1 MSKNKNWY
9 SIKTAAADDGTN
21 CAEVYI
27 FDYIGYWDISARSFI
42 DELQA
47 IDADQIDLHINS
59 PGGAVFD
66 GVAIQN
72 SIKHHKANVT
82 VYIDGIAGSIASII
96 ALAGDQVM
104 IADNAYVMIHNPSS
118 IVWGEAADMIK
129 EAEVL
134 DKLADGLAG
143 DYARQMDITIE
154 EARALM
160 DAETWY
166 LGQEAV
172 DAGYADSTFA
182 GTQAAASFD
191 LKRFSAKAPKAAIER
206 FSAKAPKAAI
216 ERFTQSPRGDE
227 PNATVDPKEKPMAKA
242 TTPKADTDTEP
253 TTDPATDTDVDPG
266 TQTETSEVSEVTEQ
280 DVEAAV
286 EAALDKEAERVA
298 GITALANKFGFTN
311 EAETFI
317 GNRKKTVAEFQAH
330 ILNKSPDDWKASL
343 AIKNPS
349 TQESEADLD
358 ASKEGSEAVSKIK
371 ERRKAAYGA

>member
-1 MSKNKNWY
+1 MSEMSKNKNWY

-206 FSAKAPKAAI
+206 F
-216 ERFTQSPRGDE
+216 TQSPRGDE
-227 PNATVDPKEKPMAKA
+227 PNATVDPKEKPMARA
-242 TTPKADTDTEP
+242 TTPKADTNTEP
-253 TTDPATDTDVDPG
+253 TPDPATDTDVDPG
-266 TQTETSEVSEVTEQ
+266 TQTETSQVTSQVTEPVEQ

-298 GITALANKFGFTN
+298 GITALGNKFGFTS
-311 EAETFI
+311 EAEAFI
-317 GNRKKTVAEFQAH
+317 GDRKKTVAEFQAH

-349 TQESEADLD
+349 TQASEADLD
-358 ASKEGSEAVSKIK
+358 ASKEGSEAVAKIK

>member
-1 MSKNKNWY
+1 MSKNWY
-9 SIKTAAADDGTN
+9 SIKASADN
-21 CAEVYI
+21 KSAAEVYI
-27 FDYIGYWDISARSFI
+27 FDHIGYWDISARSFI
-42 DELQA
+42 DELKA

-59 PGGAVFD
+59 PGGSVFD

-96 ALAGDQVM
+96 ALSGDQIY

-118 IVWGEAADMIK
+118 IVWGEAQDMLK

-143 DYARQMDITIE
+143 DYARQMDITTD

-191 LKRFSAKAPKAAIER
+191 LKRFSAKAPKAAID
-206 FSAKAPKAAI
+206 
-216 ERFTQSPRGDE
+216 RFTQTLPQGD
-227 PNATVDPKEKPMAKA
+227 
-242 TTPKADTDTEP
+242 TTASANPTEE
-253 TTDPATDTDVDPG
+253 TMSDKTAAAGAAETNEGESQTNETATDVVDQG
-266 TQTETSEVSEVTEQ
+266 TATGAETTASLDQPQ
-280 DVEAAV
+280 DVQSVVDDAV
-286 EAALDKEAERVA
+286 KAALDDERKRTAE
-298 GITALANKFGFTN
+298 ITALGNKFGFS
-311 EAETFI
+311 EDAETFI
-317 GNRKKTVAEFQAH
+317 AEGKTVSEFQAH
-330 ILNKSPDDWKASL
+330 VLNKSPDDWKESL
-343 AIKNPS
+343 SIKNPS
-349 TQESEADLD
+349 QQASESDLEAT
-358 ASKEGSEAVSKIK
+358 KEGDDAVARIK
-371 ERRKAAYGA
+371 ERRKASFATA

>member
-1 MSKNKNWY
+1 MSKNWY
-9 SIKTAAADDGTN
+9 SIKAAADGKSA
-21 CAEVYI
+21 AEVYI

-42 DELQA
+42 DELKA
-47 IDADQIDLHINS
+47 IDSDQIDLHINS
-59 PGGAVFD
+59 PGGSVFD

-96 ALAGDQVM
+96 ALSGDQIY
-104 IADNAYVMIHNPSS
+104 IAENAYVMIHNPSS
-118 IVWGEAADMIK
+118 IVWGEAQDMLK

-143 DYARQMDITIE
+143 DYARQMDITAD

-182 GTQAAASFD
+182 GTQAVASFD
-191 LKRFSAKAPKAAIER
+191 LKRFSAKAP
-206 FSAKAPKAAI
+206 PAAI

-227 PNATVDPKEKPMAKA
+227 PNATVDPKEKPMPKD
-242 TTPKADTDTEP
+242 TTPKADAETDP
-253 TTDPATDTDVDPG
+253 TTDPATDNPDAVDPN
-266 TQTETSEVSEVTEQ
+266 TETGPTDSTDQPKDVQPQ
-280 DVEAAV
+280 DVQAAV
-286 EAALDKEAERVA
+286 QEALANERTRTAE
-298 GITALANKFGFTN
+298 ITALGSKFGFG
-311 EAETFI
+311 EDAEKFI
-317 GNRKKTVAEFQAH
+317 ADGKSVADFQAH

-349 TQESEADLD
+349 QQASEDDLT
-358 ASKEGSEAVSKIK
+358 ASKEGDDAVALIK
-371 ERRKAAYGA
+371 ERRKASFANA

>member
-1 MSKNKNWY
+1 MSKNWY
-9 SIKTAAADDGTN
+9 SIKAAAEGKSA
-21 CAEVYI
+21 AEVYI
-27 FDYIGYWDISARSFI
+27 FDYIGYWDISARNFI
-42 DELQA
+42 DELKA

-59 PGGAVFD
+59 PGGSVFD

-96 ALAGDQVM
+96 ALSGDQVY
-104 IADNAYVMIHNPSS
+104 IAENAYVMIHNPSS
-118 IVWGEAADMIK
+118 IVWGEAQDMLK

-143 DYARQMDITIE
+143 DYARQMDITTD

-191 LKRFSAKAPKAAIER
+191 LKRFSAKAP
-206 FSAKAPKAAI
+206 PAAI

-227 PNATVDPKEKPMAKA
+227 PNATINPKKKPMAKA
-242 TTPKADTDTEP
+242 TTPKADADTEP
-253 TTDPATDTDVDPG
+253 TTDPATDSPDVVDPNAE
-266 TQTETSEVSEVTEQ
+266 TEPADATSQPTDPEPQ

-286 EAALDKEAERVA
+286 EAALDKEAERSA
-298 GITALANKFGFTN
+298 EITALGNKFGFTN
-311 EAETFI
+311 DAEKFI
-317 GNRKKTVAEFQAH
+317 ANRKKTVADFQAH

-349 TQESEADLD
+349 QQASEDDLT
-358 ASKEGSEAVSKIK
+358 ASKEGDDAVALIK
-371 ERRKAAYGA
+371 ERRKASFANA